1 MLLPDRIKIRKY
13 SLSISIDVP
22 KGNKIGLQFTIKN
35 IHKLV
40 NERDFIGLIEGIR
53 KINYL
58 PVAVS
63 LLALTEGRGLDYPLT
78 ENIYESWVK

>member
-78 ENIYESWVK
+78 ENIYESWNK